1 MPQEDYLLRQF
12 DQLGRALGSLLAGLI
27 GSKGSGQVQDGIDTC
42 IIALKE
48 ELDID
53 LGKLTSVPD
62 SDFMDYLLG
71 IKHFSNGHLGQ
82 LADIMMEIAGKIT
95 AGNHED
101 LFTRNL
107 YSKSLVILNHL
118 EGSETTYSIER
129 HRQIE
134 RIVKWL
140 AE

>member
-82 LADIMMEIAGKIT
+82 LADIMMEIAGNRT
-95 AGNHED
+95 AGNLKDE
-101 LFTRNL
+101 FTTKL
-107 YSKSLVILNHL
+107 YYKTLMILNHL
-118 EGSETTYSIER
+118 EKTETTYSIER
-129 HRQIE
+129 HLQIE
-134 RIVKWL
+134 RIATIL

>member
-1 MPQEDYLLRQF
+1 MSQEDYLLRQF
-12 DQLGRALGSLLAGLI
+12 DQFGRALGSILAGLM
-27 GSKGSGQVQDGIDTC
+27 GLKGSGQVQDGIETG
-42 IIALKE
+42 IIELKE
-48 ELDID
+48 ELEID
-53 LGKLTSVPD
+53 LEKLEGVPD
-62 SDFMDYLLG
+62 SDFMNFLLG
-71 IKHFSNGHLGQ
+71 TKKFSNEHLGQ